1 MLDLIKKVRDHL
13 LADSTITDLVDE
25 RIYWSFSPTG
35 NTQGD
40 FPQITLMDFV
50 GETDSVL
57 KTYDARLMIHIWTKG
72 DGKSTLANEIEK
84 RILLSLDIE
93 SFLATP
99 PCIYQIWKL
108 SSVGSF
114 EDDSQTLHKIITF
127 NVVMDGYQ
135 P

>member
-13 LADSTITDLVDE
+13 LADTTITDLVDE
-25 RIYWSFSPTG
+25 RIYWSWSPSG
-35 NTQGD
+35 NTQED
-40 FPQITLMDFV
+40 FPLISMMDFI

-57 KTYDARLMIHIWTKG
+57 ETYEGRLMIHIWTKG
-72 DGKSTLANEIEK
+72 EGRATLANEIEK

-93 SFLATP
+93 SFLATS

-108 SSVGSF
+108 SSVGAF
-114 EDDSQTLHKIITF
+114 ENDSQTLHKVITF